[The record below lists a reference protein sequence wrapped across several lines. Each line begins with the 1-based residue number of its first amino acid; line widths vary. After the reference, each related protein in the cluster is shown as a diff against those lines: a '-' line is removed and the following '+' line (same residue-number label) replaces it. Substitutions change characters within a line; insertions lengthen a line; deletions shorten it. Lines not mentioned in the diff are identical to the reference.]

1 MGRND
6 PRGAGTPMTVRA
18 PRAKRRATRPSVAR
32 RVADVFDAFAD
43 AGGDLGVTEIAR
55 RLRCSKSVVHRIL
68 VALVEAGYLGADP
81 ATRRYR
87 LGAKALLLARAA
99 APHDDLRRR
108 AMPHLQT
115 IRERT
120 GETATLSVLRGS
132 VRVYAEQLEG
142 RHAVRQTVE
151 VGGEAPLHLGASG
164 KAILAF
170 LDPSARPANARGSA
184 LEADLERLRRRGY
197 AVSHAE
203 RIPGAASVAAPIFDH
218 RGAVVGS
225 VSAAGV
231 LARSDA
237 RTTARYGAIVAAEAR
252 ALSRELGWRPS
263 QVSPRLDSP
272 RRGA

>member
-1 MGRND
+1 M
-6 PRGAGTPMTVRA
+6 RA
-18 PRAKRRATRPSVAR
+18 RAQRTGQRPSRPSVAR
-32 RVADVFDAFAD
+32 RVIDVLDAFAES
-43 AGGDLGVTEIAR
+43 GGDLGVTEIAR

-68 VALVEAGYLGADP
+68 VTLSEAGYVSADP
-81 ATRRYR
+81 STRRYR

-99 APHDDLRRR
+99 SVHDDLRRR
-108 AMPHLQT
+108 ALPHLQT

-120 GETATLSVLRGS
+120 GETATLSLVRGS
-132 VRVYAEQLEG
+132 VRMYAEQVES
-142 RHAVRQTVE
+142 RNAVRQTVE
-151 VGGEAPLHLGASG
+151 VGSEAPLHLGASG

-170 LDPSARPANARGSA
+170 LAEDARPREARSA
-184 LEADLERLRRRGY
+184 SLEADLDRIRRRGY

-237 RTTARYGAIVAAEAR
+237 RTTTRYGAIVVAEAR
-252 ALSRELGWRPS
+252 ALSRELGWRGAAR
-263 QVSPRLDSP
+263 RLDKP